1 MKFWLMA
8 SIFFLPTLPLLA
20 EGALPAVVRKD
31 GVHTWENVG
40 EITKISGKTLTLRR
54 NLRLSE
60 STWSLLP
67 GAISNTSQLQP
78 GDRIHAKGSTLA
90 DGIYDTRRIFLISTA
105 VPHASRETGASPT
118 PAADFG
124 GPDTRDPTRGLG
136 YPGGNG
142 VDGQGRASPGIG
154 GRIPPAGQPG
164 GGGTSS
170 PGGLENSQS
179 AVHARFLP
187 GDVEGIVEEVRASEL
202 ILTQTIVFGKE
213 TVIRGKSGE
222 SANEKALQIG
232 ARVAVTIKDDID
244 EKSMARK
251 ATVIRVLH

>member
-1 MKFWLMA
+1 MKSWLMTNL
-8 SIFFLPTLPLLA
+8 FFLLTLPLLA
-20 EGALPAVVRKD
+20 DGTLPAVVRKD

-40 EITKISGKTLTLRR
+40 EIIKISGKTLTLRR
-54 NLRLSE
+54 TLRLSD

-105 VPHASRETGASPT
+105 APHSSRETVSPQT
-118 PAADFG
+118 TTADFG
-124 GPDTRDPTRGLG
+124 GPDTRDPARGLG
-136 YPGGNG
+136 YPGGTG

-164 GGGTSS
+164 GGETRS
-170 PGGLENSQS
+170 PVGLQDSHSVVQT
-179 AVHARFLP
+179 RFLP

-222 SANEKALQIG
+222 NANEKAFQIG
-232 ARVAVTIKDDID
+232 TRVAVTVKDDVD

-251 ATVIRVLH
+251 ATVIRLLP